1 MRQLEWLSPSDIK
14 DKVCALLQR
23 YNQKFDDRIEG
34 EVPVEKIAELILDLK
49 FDLDKPTNLNLP
61 ANTFRRALSFYC
73 SPRNRSLVATPSCF
87 TRK

>member
-23 YNQKFDDRIEG
+23 YNQ
-34 EVPVEKIAELILDLK
+34 K